1 MHMERY
7 LIMYFNEHLYLFT
20 GKQECPDDAASKN
33 DTQAVMIRMTFFSL
47 LEIKICM
54 HYHKKMKIKVQV

>member
-33 DTQAVMIRMTFFSL
+33 DTQAVMIRMTFFYYW
-47 LEIKICM
+47 K
-54 HYHKKMKIKVQV
+54 